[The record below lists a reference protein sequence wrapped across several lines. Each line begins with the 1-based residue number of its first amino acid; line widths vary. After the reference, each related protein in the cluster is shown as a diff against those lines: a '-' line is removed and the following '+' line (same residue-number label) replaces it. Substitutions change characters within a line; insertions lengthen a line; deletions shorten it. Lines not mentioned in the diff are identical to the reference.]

1 MSLQT
6 VAEKDQ
12 SSVEPT
18 TLMMKTSSC
27 ASLWMNVSSDPVVGN
42 EQPSKSYYQRIVD
55 DFHKNKEFESNRS
68 TKSLKI
74 RIAAIIKDCMKFQS
88 CYEKIE
94 RRHPSGVPYQEHV
107 MEAQARYSRASKE
120 ISANFFTAV

>member
-18 TLMMKTSSC
+18 TLMRKASSLC
-27 ASLWMNVSSDPVVGN
+27 ISWMNVSSDPVVGN
-42 EQPSKSYYQRIVD
+42 EQPSKSYYQRIAD

-68 TKSLKI
+68 TKSLDI
-74 RIAAIIKDCMKFQS
+74 RIADKGL
-88 CYEKIE
+88 YE
-94 RRHPSGVPYQEHV
+94 VPELL
-107 MEAQARYSRASKE
+107 
-120 ISANFFTAV
+120 